1 MAIILKRA
9 EMEWWEFI
17 PIKLAVL
24 LIGITIGSTW
34 PGLFKRCA
42 RFTVYFGLL
51 LGLHSLRSWI
61 RK

>member
-1 MAIILKRA
+1 MAIILKSA
-9 EMEWWEFI
+9 EMEWWEFV

-24 LIGITIGSTW
+24 FIGIMIGSAW

-42 RFTVYFGLL
+42 RFIVPFGLL
-51 LGLHSLRSWI
+51 LGLYSLRSWI